1 MAKENENVISNREGN
16 SGGVHEES
24 WIGGGKYAVHTMGL

>member
-24 WIGGGKYAVHTMGL
+24 WIGGGEHAICAMEL